1 MIAKGDL
8 RSENCMVCGKVMPVS
23 ATWGPEWL
31 VRTFCSRDCSESRL
45 APLDYRLQEAVLQ
58 LLGRQSEGERLNL
71 EDVAR
76 FVDPL
81 GWESLMERT
90 RNAARRLV
98 AQGALT
104 IEGSATDEAIV
115 WESDEMRLR
124 LPN

>member
-1 MIAKGDL
+1 
-8 RSENCMVCGKVMPVS
+8 MVCGKAMPRS
-23 ATWGPEWL
+23 AIWGPEWL
-31 VRTFCSRDCSESRL
+31 VRTFCSEDCSESRL

-58 LLGRQSEGERLNL
+58 LLGRQSAGESLNL

-81 GWESLMERT
+81 GWESLMERA
-90 RNAARRLV
+90 RNAARRLG

-104 IEGSATDEAIV
+104 IEGSAPDESV
-115 WESDEMRLR
+115 LWGSDEMRLR